1 MSAVV
6 VADAVH
12 KTHRRGN
19 VQIAAVAGV
28 SLSIEAGE
36 MVAMV
41 GPSGSGKSTL
51 LNLLGALDRPDSGE
65 ITITGTALSKLD
77 DTGRTL
83 LRRNKVGLIFQFFN
97 LLPLLTARE
106 NIALPLLLSGVS
118 RHDANDRADELL
130 GLVGLAGRREHTPDE
145 LSGGEMQRVAIAR
158 ALSAR
163 PAVLLADEPT
173 GNLDSKAGVE
183 VLALLKAAARDTGC
197 AIFMVTHDPRAAA
210 VTDRV
215 LEFRDGKLA
224 GQHIP
229 RREQIQPNP
238 MSDVARAAA
247 GTRRVSDLSNA

>member
-6 VADAVH
+6 VADAVR
-12 KTHRRGN
+12 KTYRRGN
-19 VQIAAVAGV
+19 IQVSAVSGV

-65 ITITGTALSKLD
+65 IMIAGTALSTLD
-77 DTGRTL
+77 DAGRTQ
-83 LRRNKVGLIFQFFN
+83 LRRDKVGLIFQFFN

-106 NIALPLLLSGVS
+106 NVALPLLLSGVS
-118 RHDANDRADELL
+118 LDDANERADELL
-130 GLVGLAGRREHTPDE
+130 ALVGLAARREHTPDE

-163 PAVLLADEPT
+163 PPVLLADEPT
-173 GNLDSKAGVE
+173 GNLDSKSGVD
-183 VLALLKAAARDTGC
+183 VLSLLKAAARDAGC

-210 VTDRV
+210 ITDRV
-215 LEFRDGKLA
+215 LEFRDGMLV
-224 GQHIP
+224 GQHVP
-229 RREQIQPNP
+229 RTDHPVQ
-238 MSDVARAAA
+238 VAA
-247 GTRRVSDLSNA
+247 GSFADVH